1 MANQEYKARRVW
13 SVVKRVLQESRSQ
26 NQKDALL
33 ESLSFFVYRSD
44 TNALLARGILGFDA
58 AKQKADQIRK
68 QQGLP
73 WSVVKFKAEPRTQI
87 AAGSAGGQRHQ
98 SRSGVS
104 GDGRWFTNASGQ
116 RSRVE
121 YAPRYN
127 PSKGRRF
134 RGYTDAQ
141 GNFHDID

>member
-1 MANQEYKARRVW
+1 MPAVAIKSRHSQLWKVIKTVLEEQRQQRSLIQE
-13 SVVKRVLQESRSQ
+13 E
-26 NQKDALL
+26 
-33 ESLSFFVYRSD
+33 LSFFVYRSD
-44 TNALLARGILGFDA
+44 TNGVLARGILGYEA
-58 AKQKADQIRK
+58 AKDRANQIRK

-73 WSVVKFKAEPRTQI
+73 WSLVKFKAELRPQG
-87 AAGSAGGQRHQ
+87 AAGPKQQ
-98 SRSGVS
+98 SRIGVS

-141 GNFHDID
+141 GNYHDID

>member
-1 MANQEYKARRVW
+1 MPAVAVTSRHSHLWKVIRTVLEEQRQRESLIQE
-13 SVVKRVLQESRSQ
+13 E
-26 NQKDALL
+26 
-33 ESLSFFVYRSD
+33 LSFFVYRTD
-44 TNALLARGILGFDA
+44 TNGVLARGILGYEA
-58 AKQKADQIRK
+58 AKERANQIRK

-73 WSVVKFKAEPRTQI
+73 WSLVKFKTEPRPKR
-87 AAGSAGGQRHQ
+87 AAGPKQQ
-98 SRSGVS
+98 SRFGVS

-116 RSRVE
+116 RSWVE

-141 GNFHDID
+141 GNYHDID

>member
-1 MANQEYKARRVW
+1 MPRIISQNRYHHLWEVLKT
-13 SVVKRVLQESRSQ
+13 VLQEQRQ
-26 NQKDALL
+26 QQKNLIQED
-33 ESLSFFVYRSD
+33 LSFYVYRSD
-44 TNALLARGILGFDA
+44 TNGVLARGILGYEA
-58 AKQKADQIRK
+58 AKERANQIRK

-73 WSVVKFKAEPRTQI
+73 WSLVRFKAEPRPQG
-87 AAGSAGGQRHQ
+87 AAGTKQQ
-98 SRSGVS
+98 SRIGVS

-141 GNFHDID
+141 GNYHDID